1 MKVPNPLRQGRPSYA
16 SALEVIGVA
25 LLCVGLWSIHP
36 VAALIGIGVFCILIA
51 QGIQRGGEE

>member
-1 MKVPNPLRQGRPSYA
+1 MRLPNPLRQGRPA
-16 SALEVIGVA
+16 VAIALELIGVA

-51 QGIQRGGEE
+51 QGIQRGGER